1 MGWPKT
7 HCARIAKGTL
17 PSSPNLKSVLAP
29 KFFESYRRLP
39 PGMKAKAKESYRLFK
54 TDPRNV
60 HFKVIKRLSEGAP
73 LCSARITRNYRVL
86 GVLEADT
93 VIWFWI
99 GSHDDYVR
107 LIAELH

>member
-7 HCARIAKGTL
+7 HCARIAKETL

-54 TDPRNV
+54 ADPRNV

-93 VIWFWI
+93 VIWFWV